1 VREEKPHAVA
11 AAAHSRPQSRLA
23 LQLGRVALVVQSEPS
38 GMEDAPPGPRGEPVF
53 GSSRQYAD
61 DPMSFLE
68 AVEGAYDGVAVF
80 DMGPMETYV
89 VTDPDLVERL
99 LVSDADRFRKPD
111 FQADAIG
118 DLLGDGLLLSE
129 GETWREQRRL
139 ANPAFSMARVAGFD
153 EGIVDHATDRV
164 DDWPVGGTVDVEA
177 EMTHVTLDVILDVM
191 LGVSLPDERVDAVG
205 DALEPVGARFEPD
218 PVRFAA
224 PEWLPMPD
232 DREFAAAVA
241 ELDDLVDD
249 IVAARE
255 GTVGESDDGGPMDFL
270 SVLLRARN
278 RGEQPPDRLRDEVM
292 TTLLAGHDTTA
303 LTLTYTWFLLSEHPA
318 VEARLHEELDD
329 ALDEGSE
336 PTIDDVQEL
345 DYLDWVIHESMRLY
359 PPVYNIFRTPEEPV
373 ELDGYRVPPDAP
385 IMLPQWAVHRS
396 ADHWDDPETF
406 DPERWRPERR
416 ADRHRFAYF
425 PFGGGPRHC
434 IGKHLALLEAKLI
447 VATVASDY
455 RLRYEGE
462 TPLSFV
468 PSLTMHP
475 EQEMRMRVEPR

>member
-1 VREEKPHAVA
+1 MSVESKPRA
-11 AAAHSRPQSRLA
+11 
-23 LQLGRVALVVQSEPS
+23 
-38 GMEDAPPGPRGEPVF
+38 MEDAPPGPSGEPLF

-61 DPMSFLE
+61 DPLSFLE
-68 AVEGAYDGVAVF
+68 GVERAYDGVAAF
-80 DMGPMETYV
+80 DMGPMETFV
-89 VTDPDLVERL
+89 VTDPELVERV

-129 GETWREQRRL
+129 GETWREQRGL

-153 EGIVDHATDRV
+153 EDIVGHATERV
-164 DDWPVGGTVDVEA
+164 KDWPVGGTVDVEA

-191 LGVSLPDERVDAVG
+191 LGVSLPDERVDGIG

-224 PEWLPMPD
+224 PEWLPLPD
-232 DREFAAAVA
+232 DDEYAAAVA
-241 ELDDLVDD
+241 TLDDLVDD

-255 GTVGESDDGGPMDFL
+255 GTAGEGEPDAGPMDLL
-270 SVLLRARN
+270 SVLLRARD
-278 RGEQPPDRLRDEVM
+278 RGEQPPERLRDEVM

-303 LTLTYTWFLLSEHPA
+303 LTLTYTWFLLSEHPE

-329 ALDEGSE
+329 ALDAGSD
-336 PTIDDVQEL
+336 PTVEDVQGL

-359 PPVYNIFRTPEEPV
+359 PPVYNIFRTPVEPV
-373 ELDGYRVPPDAP
+373 DLDGYGVEPGAP
-385 IMLPQWAVHRS
+385 VMLPQWAVHRS
-396 ADHWDDPETF
+396 ADHWEDPAAF

-447 VATVASDY
+447 VTTVASDY

-475 EQEMRMRVEPR
+475 EQELRMRVEPR